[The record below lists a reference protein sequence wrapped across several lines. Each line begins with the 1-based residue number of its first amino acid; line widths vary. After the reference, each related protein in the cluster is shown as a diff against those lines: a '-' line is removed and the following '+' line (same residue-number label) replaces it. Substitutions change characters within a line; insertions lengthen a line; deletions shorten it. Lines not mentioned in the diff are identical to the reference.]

1 MFFTCVALQNMI
13 QNWDRE
19 TGQLRTWEV
28 DADDGSFDD
37 GDGSDRFW
45 FRPRLRKKGKFNE
58 YFTPKPNDD
67 FSEFGTSSFPVGVE
81 RGLFSQEPGA
91 GEKARYAE
99 KQKKLVAHFKHAS
112 AAHEVQWL
120 RS

>member
-1 MFFTCVALQNMI
+1 MTHTSIAPHPRSPSLTLSTGVAQAPPTPGPPLPAPPARRPSPARRRALVGPPALQ
-13 QNWDRE
+13 RV
-19 TGQLRTWEV
+19 LRGRRRL
-28 DADDGSFDD
+28 DA
-37 GDGSDRFW
+37 
-45 FRPRLRKKGKFNE
+45 LRVQ
-58 YFTPKPNDD
+58 PQR
-67 FSEFGTSSFPVGVE
+67 VGVE